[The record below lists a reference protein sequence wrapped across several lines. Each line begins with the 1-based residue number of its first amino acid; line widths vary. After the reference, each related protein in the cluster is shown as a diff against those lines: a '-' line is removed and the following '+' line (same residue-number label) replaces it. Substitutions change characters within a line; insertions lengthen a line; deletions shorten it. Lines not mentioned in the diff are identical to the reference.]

1 MYKYIKRLKYTN
13 YVHNKSFLI
22 LLENK
27 NINENRGNF
36 MISVIIP
43 AYNEEKNIK
52 TVIDIC
58 KENKNV
64 SEIIVVN
71 NLSTDKTEEVAKRA
85 GAKVIFCDKQGK
97 GYAMEIGIREARN
110 ECIVFLDGDISD
122 YADDVIYK
130 LSEPILNR
138 NVDFVKATF
147 DRDGGR
153 VTELVAKPML
163 NLLFPNVKKY
173 TQPLSGMIAG
183 KKSIFEKIEL
193 EKDYGVDIGILLD
206 MIKLNVSIEEV
217 KIGKIQNVSKSWKAL
232 EKMSTE
238 VMKAILKRADIKC

>member
-1 MYKYIKRLKYTN
+1 
-13 YVHNKSFLI
+13 
-22 LLENK
+22 
-27 NINENRGNF
+27 

-43 AYNEEKNIK
+43 AYNEEENIK

-58 KENKNV
+58 KENKDV

-71 NLSTDKTEEVAKRA
+71 NLSTDRTEEIARKD
-85 GAKVIFCDKQGK
+85 GAKVVFCGKQGK
-97 GYAMEIGIREARN
+97 GYAMETGIEEAQN

-122 YADDVIYK
+122 YADNVIYK
-130 LSEPILNR
+130 LTEPIINR

-147 DRDGGR
+147 DREGGR
-153 VTELVAKPML
+153 VTELVAKPL
-163 NLLFPNVKKY
+163 LKLLFPEVTKY

-183 KKSIFEKIEL
+183 KKSIFQKIEL

-206 MIKLNVSIEEV
+206 MVNLNVTIEEV
-217 KIGKIQNVSKSWKAL
+217 KIGKIKNVSKNWKAL

-238 VMKAILKRADIKC
+238 VMKAILKRVENNNEKRKRV

>member
-1 MYKYIKRLKYTN
+1 
-13 YVHNKSFLI
+13 
-22 LLENK
+22 
-27 NINENRGNF
+27 

-43 AYNEEKNIK
+43 AYNEEENIK

-58 KENKNV
+58 KENKDV

-71 NLSTDKTEEVAKRA
+71 NLSTDRTEEIARKD
-85 GAKVIFCDKQGK
+85 GAKVVFCGKQGK
-97 GYAMEIGIREARN
+97 GYAMETGIEEAQN

-122 YADDVIYK
+122 YADNVIYK
-130 LSEPILNR
+130 LTEPIINR

-147 DRDGGR
+147 DREGGR
-153 VTELVAKPML
+153 VTELVAKPL
-163 NLLFPNVKKY
+163 LKLLFPEVTKY

-183 KKSIFEKIEL
+183 KKSIFQKIEL

-206 MIKLNVSIEEV
+206 MVNLNVTIEEV
-217 KIGKIQNVSKSWKAL
+217 KIGKIKNVSKSWKAL

-238 VMKAILKRADIKC
+238 VMKAILKRVENNN

>member
-1 MYKYIKRLKYTN
+1 
-13 YVHNKSFLI
+13 
-22 LLENK
+22 
-27 NINENRGNF
+27 

-58 KENKNV
+58 KENKDV

-71 NLSTDKTEEVAKRA
+71 NLSTDRTEEIAKKE
-85 GAKVIFCDKQGK
+85 GAKVVFCDKQGK
-97 GYAMEIGIREARN
+97 GYAMEVGIGYAKN

-122 YADDVIYK
+122 YSDDVIYK

-138 NVDFVKATF
+138 NIDFVKATF
-147 DRDGGR
+147 DREGGR
-153 VTELVAKPML
+153 VTELVAKPLL
-163 NLLFPNVKKY
+163 NLLFSEVKY

-183 KKSIFEKIEL
+183 KKSVFQKIEL

-206 MIKLNVSIEEV
+206 MIKLNVKIEEV
-217 KIGKIQNVSKSWKAL
+217 KIGQLKNVSKSWKAL

-238 VMKAILKRADIKC
+238 VMRAILKRANIKG

>member
-1 MYKYIKRLKYTN
+1 
-13 YVHNKSFLI
+13 
-22 LLENK
+22 
-27 NINENRGNF
+27 

-43 AYNEEKNIK
+43 AYNEEENIK

-58 KENKNV
+58 KENKDV

-71 NLSTDKTEEVAKRA
+71 NLSTDRTEEIARKD
-85 GAKVIFCDKQGK
+85 GAKVVFCGKQGK
-97 GYAMEIGIREARN
+97 GYAMETGIEEAQN

-122 YADDVIYK
+122 YADNVIYK
-130 LSEPILNR
+130 LTEPIINR

-147 DRDGGR
+147 DREGGR
-153 VTELVAKPML
+153 VTELVAKPL
-163 NLLFPNVKKY
+163 LKLLFPEVTKY

-183 KKSIFEKIEL
+183 KKSIFEKKEL

-206 MIKLNVSIEEV
+206 MVNLNVTIEEV
-217 KIGKIQNVSKSWKAL
+217 KIGKIKNVSKSWKAL

-238 VMKAILKRADIKC
+238 VMKAILKRVENNNEKRKRV

>member
-1 MYKYIKRLKYTN
+1 
-13 YVHNKSFLI
+13 
-22 LLENK
+22 
-27 NINENRGNF
+27 

-58 KENKNV
+58 KENKDV

-71 NLSTDKTEEVAKRA
+71 NLSTDRTEEIAKKE
-85 GAKVIFCDKQGK
+85 GAKVVFCDKQGK
-97 GYAMEIGIREARN
+97 GDAMEVGIGYAKN

-122 YADDVIYK
+122 YSDDVIYK

-138 NVDFVKATF
+138 NIDFVKATF
-147 DRDGGR
+147 DREGGR
-153 VTELVAKPML
+153 VTELVAKPL
-163 NLLFPNVKKY
+163 LKLLFSEVNY

-183 KKSIFEKIEL
+183 KKSVFQKIEL

-206 MIKLNVSIEEV
+206 MIKLNVKIEEV
-217 KIGKIQNVSKSWKAL
+217 KIGQLKNVSKSWKAL

-238 VMKAILKRADIKC
+238 VMRAILKRANIKC